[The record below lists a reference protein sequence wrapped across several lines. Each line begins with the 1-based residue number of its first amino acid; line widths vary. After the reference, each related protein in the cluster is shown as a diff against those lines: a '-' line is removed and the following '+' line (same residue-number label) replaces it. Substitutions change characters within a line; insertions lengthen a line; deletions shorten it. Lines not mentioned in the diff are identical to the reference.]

1 MTSLIQQFECLLAIN
16 KASSP
21 VAMHKFCILD
31 FSSSSL
37 CSPLLL
43 GSSLQKIPDCEIF
56 SNRKEVVVKFW
67 VPVDFLFHILPS
79 FYELAKSCKLIAEKL
94 ENQKIRIIVP
104 FKSL

>member
-43 GSSLQKIPDCEIF
+43 GSSLQKIPDCEF
-56 SNRKEVVVKFW
+56 SATEEVVVKIW